1 MRILLLLSFI
11 FFLSSCSSDELE
23 KNYELDYDP
32 NHEIFLITLTENGS
46 QKVEIPG
53 QILFY
58 GHNGDFIIAN
68 QKSRDS
74 IYESNENLVYQEMES
89 KIFDTKFSNFW
100 IVTLKNNS
108 IYGPL
113 NKNEYFKM
121 RKALNIPEALKLDNS
136 TQKFYRN
143 GQREDVEYYH
153 PDETVVDIKNLK
165 GNNEKH
171 NIKK

>member
-1 MRILLLLSFI
+1 MRISMFFYLI
-11 FFLSSCSSDELE
+11 IFLSSCSSDKLE
-23 KNYELDYDP
+23 KNYELDYDH
-32 NHEIFLITLTENGS
+32 NHEIFLITPTENGY

-74 IYESNENLVYQEMES
+74 IYDSNENLVYQEMES
-89 KIFDTKFSNFW
+89 KIFNTKFSNFW
-100 IVTLKNNS
+100 IVTLKDDN

-113 NKNEYFKM
+113 NRNEYFKM
-121 RKALNIPEALKLDNS
+121 RKALNIPDDLKLDNS

-143 GQREDVEYYH
+143 GDREDVEYYH
-153 PDETVVDIKNLK
+153 PDETVVDIINLK

-171 NIKK
+171 IIKK